1 MIMLILSMLTSFT
14 QSNANPKNWV
24 NFSAYEA
31 DEETILSSME
41 QDKPITAYL
50 SSAYMH
56 VHVHIIMN
64 LDIPHA
70 DILDGFG
77 HGT

>member
-1 MIMLILSMLTSFT
+1 
-14 QSNANPKNWV
+14 
-24 NFSAYEA
+24 
-31 DEETILSSME
+31 ME

-56 VHVHIIMN
+56 EHVHIIMH

-70 DILDGFG
+70 DTLDGCG